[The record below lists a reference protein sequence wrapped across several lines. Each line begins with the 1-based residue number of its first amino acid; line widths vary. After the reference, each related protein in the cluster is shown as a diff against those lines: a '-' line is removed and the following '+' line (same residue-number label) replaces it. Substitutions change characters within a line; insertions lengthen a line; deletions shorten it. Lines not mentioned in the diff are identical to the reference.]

1 MASES
6 ATRCAASC
14 PDLAGQQPCV
24 CWPGE
29 HVIVIVVRGPP
40 PVCVGVMVTPGRVAA
55 VVFAVDVRVG
65 AATACWV
72 PLLRHTVIVAPFG
85 AIDGAAKAT
94 DPSFW
99 RLAHLSWFCLSSSTN
114 L

>member
-1 MASES
+1 MASAS

-14 PDLAGQQPCV
+14 PDRIGQQPCV

-40 PVCVGVMVTPGRVAA
+40 PVCVGVMVTPGRVGIVREAD
-55 VVFAVDVRVG
+55 VVTVG
-65 AATACWV
+65 RLICWAV
-72 PLLRHTVIVAPFG
+72 PLLRHTVIVAPRG

-99 RLAHLSWFCLSSSTN
+99 RLAHISWFSL
-114 L
+114 